1 MMFLDKNFNTIFFHC
16 ESILYEKLDLGKRDK
31 RGELCRGVFLQ
42 RKHGGGG

>member
-31 RGELCRGVFLQ
+31 RGELCIEEFSCRENM
-42 RKHGGGG
+42 GG